1 MADDA
6 NKLLASISIDP
17 VPTASIE
24 LAIVLSEEFGCD
36 IALRRPSTR
45 LHGMG
50 ASERRYAGI
59 YERRAALY
67 RGRRSRAVRTN
78 QSPGN
83 RRIRPRSGWLQ
94 VTNERIP
101 TLPES
106 TGLQDIGF
114 CGFGF
119 CLIERAVFDA
129 LPQPWFP
136 QHWHPESR
144 THTTEDVAFFLN
156 ARTAGF
162 IPMIDHDASKHIVHV
177 GSYRY
182 RWDECLEINSD

>member
-1 MADDA
+1 
-6 NKLLASISIDP
+6 
-17 VPTASIE
+17 
-24 LAIVLSEEFGCD
+24 
-36 IALRRPSTR
+36 
-45 LHGMG
+45 MG
-50 ASERRYAGI
+50 AMEKGCTHVLFVDEDIGFEPDIVRTMF
-59 YERRAALY
+59 
-67 RGRRSRAVRTN
+67 GRRQPIVACN
-78 QSPGN
+78 Y
-83 RRIRPRSGWLQ
+83 RIRFDHFGFAAVSPDM
-94 VTNERIP
+94 NERIP

-136 QHWHPESR
+136 QHWHPESG